1 MNILVIGGGNMGKTF
16 AQSFLKAK
24 VIQKEQLF
32 LLEKDKLKVDILN
45 QHNIGIAR
53 CDFDHYI
60 SEMSI
65 IILAVKPQDIKDV
78 YHNLQ
83 PFVHDEQIIISI
95 MAGVKMQTIQE
106 ELRISRIIR
115 AMPNLP
121 CQVGEGFTAYTAS
134 ELVPENDLAFIKL
147 LFDTT
152 GMSIQVSKESNL
164 DAITALSGSGPAYV
178 FYFMQAM
185 IEESLQLGF
194 DYEESL
200 QITTQTFLGSVE
212 LLKKNNISCKQW
224 IERVAS
230 KGGTTEAALK
240 VFNSKEIEKS
250 IGEGIAAAYLRAKEL
265 SGQ

>member
-24 VIQKEQLF
+24 VIGKEQLF

-45 QHNIGIAR
+45 QHNIGVAR
-53 CDFDHYI
+53 CDFDGYI
-60 SEMSI
+60 SEMAI

-78 YHNLQ
+78 YKNLQ
-83 PFVHDEQIIISI
+83 PYLREEQIIISI

-106 ELRISRIIR
+106 ELKVSRIIR

-121 CQVGEGFTAYTAS
+121 CQVGQGFTAYTAS
-134 ELVPENDLAFIKL
+134 EHVPEKDLAFIKL

-152 GMSIQVSKESNL
+152 GISIQVSKESNL

-185 IEESLQLGF
+185 IDEAMQLGF
-194 DYEESL
+194 DYEESVL
-200 QITTQTFLGSVE
+200 ITTQTFMGSVE
-212 LLKKNNISCKQW
+212 LFKANNISCKQW

-240 VFNSKEIEKS
+240 VFNGKEINHA
-250 IGEGIAAAYLRAKEL
+250 IGEGITAACIRAKEL
-265 SGQ
+265 SGK

>member
-24 VIQKEQLF
+24 VINKEQLF

-45 QHNIGIAR
+45 QHNIGMAR
-53 CDFDHYI
+53 CDFGEYI
-60 SEMSI
+60 SEMAI
-65 IILAVKPQDIKDV
+65 IILAVKPQDISDV
-78 YHNLQ
+78 YKNLQ
-83 PFVHDEQIIISI
+83 PYLNDDQIVISI

-106 ELRISRIIR
+106 ELKISRIIR

-121 CQVGEGFTAYTAS
+121 CQIGQGFTAYTAS
-134 ELVPENDLAFIKL
+134 EQVSEKDLAFIKL

-185 IEESLQLGF
+185 IEEAMHLGF
-194 DYEESL
+194 DYEESV
-200 QITTQTFLGSVE
+200 QITTQTFMGSVE
-212 LLKKNNISCKQW
+212 LFSANNISCKQW

-240 VFNSKEIEKS
+240 VFNSKDIHHT
-250 IGEGIAAAYLRAKEL
+250 IGEGISAAYARAKVL
-265 SGQ
+265 SGK